1 MSKLHQQSLVFFK
14 PDAINRGILGE
25 IITRFER
32 KGLKVVG
39 MKMMNL
45 NDSLIREHYQ
55 HLIDKPFFKNNVVF
69 FQTTPIILIILEGLE
84 AVKVVRNLAGPT
96 YGVDAPAGTIRG
108 DYSVSTRSNIIH
120 ASDSLSSAKIEI
132 KRFFDKREIYNY
144 KKFDHEILY
153 SEDER

>member
-1 MSKLHQQSLVFFK
+1 MAKLHQQTLVFFK

-32 KGLKVVG
+32 KGLKVVA

-45 NDSLIREHYQ
+45 NDKLINKHYQ
-55 HLIDKPFFKNNVVF
+55 YLTNKPFFKNNLVF
-69 FQTTPIILIILEGLE
+69 FQSTPVVIIILEGLE
-84 AVKVVRNLAGPT
+84 AVKTVRNLAGPT

-120 ASDSLSSAKIEI
+120 ASDSIEGAKKKIE
-132 KRFFDKREIYNY
+132 RFFKISKIFDY